1 MFVCLEWIAFT
12 PGSLNKSPVVL
23 KIIVLALVTL
33 KSTRLMGI
41 PEPRMELLYLIRP
54 YFARRFPCIGL
65 TNRPKNTG

>member
-12 PGSLNKSPVVL
+12 PGSLNTSSVFLKIVVL
-23 KIIVLALVTL
+23 TLVTL

-41 PEPRMELLYLIRP
+41 PEPRKKLLYLIRP

-65 TNRPKNTG
+65 KK